1 MQITQAPAMFSKSQ
15 SRIPTP
21 GFLHPANTQKFATML
36 SATKVFVESARSFA
50 LYLSNQTVR
59 NSMRSLV
66 HPWSDRS
73 SAFGVHGSTAG

>member
-1 MQITQAPAMFSKSQ
+1 MVEGARLESVCTGNRTAGSNPALS
-15 SRIPTP
+15 
-21 GFLHPANTQKFATML
+21 ANTQKFATML

>member
-1 MQITQAPAMFSKSQ
+1 MFVS
-15 SRIPTP
+15 
-21 GFLHPANTQKFATML
+21 GFLSSANTQKFATML